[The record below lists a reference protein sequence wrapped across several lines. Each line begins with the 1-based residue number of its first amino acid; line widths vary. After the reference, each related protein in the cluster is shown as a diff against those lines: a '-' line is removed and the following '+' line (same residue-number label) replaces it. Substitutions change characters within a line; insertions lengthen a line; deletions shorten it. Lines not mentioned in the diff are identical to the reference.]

1 MSDQNKN
8 IDQSIFNFL
17 RRRYETKEQV
27 LGKDDYAI
35 TVYTLTFNIKNEIY
49 SFNNYMSKKDLT
61 YRIVNMLEETEAISL
76 GEYNPR
82 IFDENRQKVVQTV
95 RFFLDNFFNVKNK
108 KPINEEYKYEIN
120 EVEPIL
126 KLVLMQKYD
135 WLKDLKLKNLRIL
148 GLSC

>member
-35 TVYTLTFNIKNEIY
+35 TVYTLTFDIKGEVY

-61 YRIVNMLEETEAISL
+61 YKIVNMLEETESISL

-95 RFFLDNFFNVKNK
+95 RFFLDNFFNVKK
-108 KPINEEYKYEIN
+108 
-120 EVEPIL
+120 
-126 KLVLMQKYD
+126 
-135 WLKDLKLKNLRIL
+135 
-148 GLSC
+148 